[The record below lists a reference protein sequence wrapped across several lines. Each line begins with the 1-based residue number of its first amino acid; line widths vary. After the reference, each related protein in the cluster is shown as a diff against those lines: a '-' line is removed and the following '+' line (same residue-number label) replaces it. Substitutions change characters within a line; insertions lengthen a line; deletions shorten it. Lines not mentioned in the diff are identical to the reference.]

1 MAGDGVEP
9 PGASSLPLLTRT
21 PSELLPFLL
30 SLQKEE
36 GLPAHLFAF

>member
-30 SLQKEE
+30 CLQKE